1 MADITF
7 TIPSVLNQGSGER
20 KTEIAADSL
29 TDAFVKISELVGDDF
44 KRRVLESDGTTP
56 RSLINIYINGKNAK
70 FSDGMQT
77 VLKDG
82 DEVYILPAV
91 AGGSNSKEEEEE
103 LSPKELD
110 KFSRQVMLEEIGYT
124 GQLKLKN
131 SKVCV
136 VGTGGLGH
144 PIISRLATM
153 GVGTLR
159 IVDRDVIELSN
170 LHRQTLFDE
179 DDVGQVKVEVAAKK
193 LRKLNPDCKIEAL
206 AVSVNDYTAL
216 EVVEGYDVVI
226 DALDSVNA
234 RYALNKACIKFGI
247 PFVTGAAVGT
257 AGQVFT
263 VLPKESACYH
273 CMFPSLD
280 EESMPTCSIEGVY
293 PPILSI
299 VGAIEVSEAVKIITG
314 KTPSL
319 SRQILHVDLENL
331 DFNSTK
337 TFRADE
343 CPVCGTGK
351 LDVAEEKEL
360 ILEELCGRNRGQRTF
375 SITPTRTF
383 DLDVNSV
390 TAIAQE
396 KGFIVEN
403 QGTLGLSLRTGKL
416 SISFMKRGS
425 AVVVGPK
432 DESDAISL
440 YNDLLGRDQGIITH
454 L

>member
-1 MADITF
+1 MANISF
-7 TIPSVLNQGSGER
+7 TIPSVLNHSGGEK
-20 KTEIAADSL
+20 KTEISADSL
-29 TDAFVKISELVGDDF
+29 TDAFAKISDIMGDDF
-44 KRRVLESDGTTP
+44 KRRVLEGDGTP

-70 FSDGMQT
+70 FANGMDT
-77 VLKDG
+77 PLNEG

-91 AGGSNSKEEEEE
+91 AGGSEE

-110 KFSRQVMLEEIGYT
+110 KFSRQVMLEEIGYG

-170 LHRQTLFDE
+170 LHRQMMFDE

-193 LRKLNPDCKIEAL
+193 LQKLNPDCKIEPL

-216 EVVEGYDVVI
+216 EVIEGCDVVV

-234 RYALNKACIKFGI
+234 RYALNKACVEFGI

-257 AGQVFT
+257 SGQVFT
-263 VLPKESACYH
+263 ILPKKSACYF
-273 CMFPSLD
+273 CMFPELD
-280 EESMPTCSIEGVY
+280 ENTMPTCSIEGVH

-299 VGAIEVSEAVKIITG
+299 VGAIEVAEAVKIILG
-314 KTPSL
+314 KTPNL
-319 SRQILHVDLENL
+319 SERILHVDLENL
-331 DFNSTK
+331 DFNSTR
-337 TFRADE
+337 TFRAEE
-343 CPVCGTGK
+343 CPICGTGK
-351 LDVAEEKEL
+351 LKVEEKQEL
-360 ILEELCGRNRGQRTF
+360 LLEELCGRNRGKRTY
-375 SITPTRTF
+375 SITPTETF
-383 DLDVNSV
+383 DLDSASV
-390 TAIAQE
+390 SAIAKE
-396 KGFIVEN
+396 KGFLVEN
-403 QGTLGLSLRTGKL
+403 LGDLGLSMRTNDL
-416 SISFMKRGS
+416 SVNFMKRGS
-425 AVVVGPK
+425 AVVVGSK

-440 YNDLLGRDQGIITH
+440 YKSLLGKEIKV
-454 L
+454 